1 MSTNNNQLGAYYAG
15 ALRAAIASCFIGRR
29 VSEQHIDFVKEVVL
43 KFREAVIE
51 NSNISNIEKD
61 ELIKQYKQWI
71 DATTHGIKDELRAEG
86 KLG

>member
-15 ALRAAIASCFIGRR
+15 ALRAAIASCFIGGR
-29 VSEQHIDFVKEVVL
+29 VSEKHIDFVKEVVL
-43 KFREAVIE
+43 KFREAEIE

>member
-1 MSTNNNQLGAYYAG
+1 M
-15 ALRAAIASCFIGRR
+15 
-29 VSEQHIDFVKEVVL
+29 KEVVL
-43 KFREAVIE
+43 KFREAEIE